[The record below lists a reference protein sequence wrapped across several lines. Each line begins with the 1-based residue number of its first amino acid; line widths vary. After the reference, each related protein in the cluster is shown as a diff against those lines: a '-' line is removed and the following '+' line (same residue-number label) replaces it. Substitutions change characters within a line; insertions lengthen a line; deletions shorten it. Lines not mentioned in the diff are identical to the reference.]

1 MAGLSPAFLEQLAQP
16 LVDVY
21 TTLEDELIQNIAKR
35 FNTGKGLVTQEWQL
49 KKLAE
54 LGALT
59 QDNIKTIAKY
69 VGQVPEL
76 TQLALESAA
85 LQTLKELEP
94 KFAEAVKLGY
104 LNPTDAPPM
113 SPSVKQ
119 ALENYARQA
128 VDDFNLVNTTML
140 NSSLDAYKKAIANT
154 VNAWR
159 YDDAQK
165 IMNTAA
171 GEVVTGIKSRQKALA
186 DAIKKMANEGIT
198 AFYDKAG
205 RKWSPE
211 AYINMDIRTTATN
224 TAHATTF
231 ARCDDYGNDLIE
243 ISSHAGARPKCAND
257 QGKIFS
263 RTNKGG
269 STKDG
274 NGRSITFYPWGSSS
288 NGAPD
293 GILGINCGHFASP
306 FFAGLSYKRAEETK
320 DFEQNA
326 KQYAESQQQRQLERD
341 VKKAKREAMA
351 QKAAGN
357 QEGYEAAAAKLKAKQ
372 SQYKG
377 FCSDTGRTPRN
388 DRLQVTGYDKKAAQD
403 VAKTNREAAERLKK
417 QAAGD
422 NLTKTPEKAIINTD
436 KVKVA
441 YGEERATAVG
451 ELVANAPPIFGDVWN
466 KYADDIAFG
475 DVNYHGTAHYSLAR
489 RNVNINVDYDAK
501 NSIYKSPYSTT
512 FHELGHLFDHSAGK
526 EFYGSY
532 FTSVSGRYAE
542 GAFSKSLRAEVSA
555 YTKAVHTKLKEEA
568 VAKGLKAS
576 SVSINEARRKIREEI
591 YEVAKA
597 KGYKATGDISDIF
610 EGASSAKIKGTA
622 GHGASYWKTHD
633 VSTEAFAEMFSASIS
648 NPASLEQIKAY
659 FPQSYNIFLEM
670 LKAML

>member
-1 MAGLSPAFLEQLAQP
+1 MAGLSPAFLETMAQP

-21 TTLEDELIQNIAKR
+21 TSLEDELMQNIAKH
-35 FNTGKGLVTQEWQL
+35 FNTGKGLATQEWQL
-49 KKLAE
+49 KKLTE

-85 LQTLKELEP
+85 FQTLRELEP

-104 LNPTDAPPM
+104 LNPTAQPPM
-113 SPSVKQ
+113 SDSIKQ
-119 ALENYARQA
+119 ALSNYAKQA

-171 GEVVTGIKSRQKALA
+171 GEVITGIKSRQQALA
-186 DAIKKMANEGIT
+186 DAVKKMADEGIT

-243 ISSHAGARPKCAND
+243 ISSHAGARPKCATD
-257 QGKIFS
+257 QGKLYS
-263 RTNKGG
+263 RANKGG
-269 STKDG
+269 TTKDG
-274 NGRSITFYPWGSSS
+274 NGRTLTFYPWSSSS
-288 NGAPD
+288 NGQPD

-306 FFAGLSYKRAEETK
+306 FFVGLSYKRAEETK

-326 KQYAESQQQRQLERD
+326 KDYTASQQQRQLERD
-341 VKKAKREAMA
+341 VKNAKREAMA

-357 QEGYEAAAAKLKAKQ
+357 QEAYENAAAKLKTKQ
-372 SQYKG
+372 NQYKG

-388 DRLQVTGYDKKAAQD
+388 DRLQVAGYDKKTAQD

-417 QAAGD
+417 QTAGD
-422 NLTKTPEKAIINTD
+422 NLTKPPEKTIINTE

-441 YGEERATAVG
+441 YGEERAKAVG

-475 DVNYHGTAHYSLAR
+475 DTAYGRTPHYSPAR
-489 RNVNINVDYDAK
+489 REINLNAERDAM
-501 NSIYKSPYSTT
+501 NTQYKPPYKTT
-512 FHELGHLFDHSAGK
+512 FHEVGHLFDHSGGK
-526 EFYGSY
+526 ESYGSY
-532 FTSVSGRYAE
+532 FFTTSGRYSNGVFSNTLKAE
-542 GAFSKSLRAEVSA
+542 ADA
-555 YTKAVHTKLKEEA
+555 YTKAVQAKLKAEA
-568 VAKGLKAS
+568 QGA
-576 SVSINEARRKIREEI
+576 SVSINSARLKIQQEI
-591 YEVAKA
+591 RDLAKA
-597 KGYKATGDISDIF
+597 KGYQATSDISDIF
-610 EGASSAKIKGTA
+610 EGATGAKVTGTA
-622 GHGASYWKTHD
+622 GHGASYWKQHD
-633 VSTEAFAEMFSASIS
+633 VSVEAFAEMYSASIS
-648 NPASLEQIKAY
+648 NPASLEQIKTY
-659 FPQSYNIFLEM
+659 FPQSYNVFLEILKSM
-670 LKAML
+670 L

>member
-1 MAGLSPAFLEQLAQP
+1 MAGLSPVFLEQLAQP
-16 LVDVY
+16 LIDVY
-21 TTLEDELIQNIAKR
+21 TSLEDELIQNIAKR
-35 FNTGKGLVTQEWQL
+35 FNTGKGLATQEWQL

-54 LGALT
+54 LGGLT

-76 TQLALESAA
+76 TKLALESAA
-85 LQTLKELEP
+85 FETLKELEP
-94 KFAEAVKLGY
+94 QFAEAVRLGY
-104 LNPTDAPPM
+104 LNPTDVPPM

-154 VNAWR
+154 VAATN
-159 YDDAQK
+159 YDAAQK

-171 GEVVTGIKSRQKALA
+171 GEVVTGIKSRQKALT
-186 DAIKKMANEGIT
+186 DAIKKMADEGIT

-357 QEGYEAAAAKLKAKQ
+357 QEGYEAAAARLKAKQ

-388 DRLQVTGYDKKAAQD
+388 DRLQVAGYDKKTAQD
-403 VAKTNREAAERLKK
+403 VKNTNYAAAKKQKEKVAVAQQQLDTKHAEMYNKSKAKVAVEKTNTPSGYKTFATDADIPEWLKEQSKNWTYAETEALRYYTGSA
-417 QAAGD
+417 
-422 NLTKTPEKAIINTD
+422 
-436 KVKVA
+436 
-441 YGEERATAVG
+441 
-451 ELVANAPPIFGDVWN
+451 
-466 KYADDIAFG
+466 YADINGALRGKKAPTAKVSKATENIASG
-475 DVNYHGTAHYSLAR
+475 ISKSNIDENIVTWRGAHYKNFVESALLEGKAPSEWIGRTITDEAFVSSSLFKDR
-489 RNVNINVDYDAK
+489 
-501 NSIYKSPYSTT
+501 
-512 FHELGHLFDHSAGK
+512 
-526 EFYGSY
+526 
-532 FTSVSGRYAE
+532 
-542 GAFSKSLRAEVSA
+542 AFSSKPMFMQILVPKGSTGAYLKEVSQFSSEYELLFQKGSVFKIVEA
-555 YTKAVHTKLKEEA
+555 TQSGSKVFIKVIYQGGKA
-568 VAKGLKAS
+568 
-576 SVSINEARRKIREEI
+576 
-591 YEVAKA
+591 
-597 KGYKATGDISDIF
+597 
-610 EGASSAKIKGTA
+610 
-622 GHGASYWKTHD
+622 
-633 VSTEAFAEMFSASIS
+633 
-648 NPASLEQIKAY
+648 
-659 FPQSYNIFLEM
+659 
-670 LKAML
+670 

>member
-1 MAGLSPAFLEQLAQP
+1 MAGLSPKFLEQLSQP

-21 TTLEDELIQNIAKR
+21 TSLEDELIQNIAKR
-35 FNTGKGLVTQEWQL
+35 FNTGKGLATQEWQL

-76 TQLALESAA
+76 TKLALESAA
-85 LQTLKELEP
+85 FETLKELEP
-94 KFAEAVKLGY
+94 QFAEAVRLGY

-119 ALENYARQA
+119 ALENYAKQA

-154 VNAWR
+154 VNAFR
-159 YDDAQK
+159 YDDSQK

-171 GEVVTGIKSRQKALA
+171 GEVITGVKSRQKALS
-186 DAIKKMANEGIT
+186 DAVKKMADEGIT

-243 ISSHAGARPKCAND
+243 ISSHAGARPKCADD

-263 RTNKGG
+263 RANKGG
-269 STKDG
+269 TTKDG
-274 NGRSITFYPWGSSS
+274 NGRSLTFYPWSSSS

-320 DFEQNA
+320 DLEQNA

-341 VKKAKREAMA
+341 VKNAKREAMA

-357 QEGYEAAAAKLKAKQ
+357 QAAYEDAAARLKAKQ

-377 FCSDTGRTPRN
+377 FCSETGRTPRN
-388 DRLQVTGYDKKAAQD
+388 DRLQVVGYDRKAAQD

-417 QAAGD
+417 QAAGG
-422 NLTKTPEKAIINTD
+422 NLTKPPEKTIINTD
-436 KVKVA
+436 KVKAA
-441 YGEERATAVG
+441 YGEERAKVVG

-475 DVNYHGTAHYSLAR
+475 DVNYRGNAHYNLAR

-501 NSIYKSPYSTT
+501 DTIYSPPYSTT

-526 EFYGSY
+526 EFFGSS
-532 FTSVSGRYAE
+532 FTAISERHAA
-542 GAFSKSLRAEVSA
+542 GAFSKSLKAEVDA
-555 YTKAVHTKLKEEA
+555 YTKAVHAKLKEEA
-568 VAKGLKAS
+568 IAKGLKAS
-576 SVSINEARRKIREEI
+576 SVSINEARRKISTELWQIAET
-591 YEVAKA
+591 
-597 KGYKATGDISDIF
+597 KGYKATRDISDIF
-610 EGASSAKIKGTA
+610 EGATGAKIKGTA
-622 GHGASYWKTHD
+622 GHGASYWKTTD
-633 VSTEAFAEMFSASIS
+633 VSTEAFAEMFSASVS
-648 NPASLEQIKAY
+648 NPASLEQIKTY
-659 FPQSYNIFLEM
+659 FPQSYNVFLEI

>member
-21 TTLEDELIQNIAKR
+21 TSLEDELIQNIAKH
-35 FNTGKGLVTQEWQL
+35 FNTGKGLATQEWQL

-69 VGQVPEL
+69 VGQIPEL
-76 TQLALESAA
+76 TKLALESAA
-85 LQTLKELEP
+85 FETLKMLEP
-94 KFAEAVKLGY
+94 QFAEAVKLGY
-104 LNPTDAPPM
+104 LNPTDTPPM

-119 ALENYARQA
+119 ALENYAKQA
-128 VDDFNLVNTTML
+128 VDDFNLVKTTML

-154 VNAWR
+154 VAATN
-159 YDDAQK
+159 YDAAQK

-171 GEVVTGIKSRQKALA
+171 GEVVTGVKSRQKALT
-186 DAIKKMANEGIT
+186 DAIKKMADEGIT

-243 ISSHAGARPKCAND
+243 ISSHAGARPKCASD

-263 RTNKGG
+263 RSNKGG

-274 NGRSITFYPWGSSS
+274 NGRSITFYPWSSSS

-326 KQYAESQQQRQLERD
+326 KDYAESQQQRQLERD
-341 VKKAKREAMA
+341 VKNAKREAMA

-357 QEGYEAAAAKLKAKQ
+357 QEGYEEAAAKLKAKQ

-388 DRLQVTGYDKKAAQD
+388 DRLQVAGYDKKTAQD
-403 VAKTNREAAERLKK
+403 VKNTNYATAKK
-417 QAAGD
+417 Q
-422 NLTKTPEKAIINTD
+422 KEKATAAQQQLDTKHAEMYNKSKAKAAVERTSTPSGYKTFAADADIPEWLKEQSKNWTYAEKEALRYYTGSAYADINGALRGKKAPTAKVSKATD
-436 KVKVA
+436 NIASGISKSTIDENIVTWRGAHYKNFVESTMLESKSPSEWIGKTITDEAFVSSSLFKDRAFSSKPIFMQILVPQGSTGAYLKELSQFSSEYELLFQKGSTFKILEATQSGNKVFVKV
-441 YGEERATAVG
+441 
-451 ELVANAPPIFGDVWN
+451 
-466 KYADDIAFG
+466 
-475 DVNYHGTAHYSLAR
+475 
-489 RNVNINVDYDAK
+489 
-501 NSIYKSPYSTT
+501 
-512 FHELGHLFDHSAGK
+512 LFKGGK
-526 EFYGSY
+526 
-532 FTSVSGRYAE
+532 A
-542 GAFSKSLRAEVSA
+542 
-555 YTKAVHTKLKEEA
+555 
-568 VAKGLKAS
+568 
-576 SVSINEARRKIREEI
+576 
-591 YEVAKA
+591 
-597 KGYKATGDISDIF
+597 
-610 EGASSAKIKGTA
+610 
-622 GHGASYWKTHD
+622 
-633 VSTEAFAEMFSASIS
+633 
-648 NPASLEQIKAY
+648 
-659 FPQSYNIFLEM
+659 
-670 LKAML
+670 